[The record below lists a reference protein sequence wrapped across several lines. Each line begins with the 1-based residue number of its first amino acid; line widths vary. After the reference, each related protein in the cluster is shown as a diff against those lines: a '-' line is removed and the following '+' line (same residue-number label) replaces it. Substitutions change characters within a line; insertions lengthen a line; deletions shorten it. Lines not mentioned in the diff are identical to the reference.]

1 MDDRKDWPEFTRLF
15 CSQIDDDFI
24 AMYQANYGFTAT
36 GEHNPLV
43 NVQSK
48 EERPEKNNDGAAATN
63 GAENNSKPGK
73 VDEKQAD
80 SGTIGKK
87 RKQEEKK
94 EWFDIDQQTNNNV
107 YVSGLPLEA
116 TEEEFLE
123 LMSKCGIIM
132 DDDNGE

>member
-1 MDDRKDWPEFTRLF
+1 
-15 CSQIDDDFI
+15 
-24 AMYQANYGFTAT
+24 MYQANYGFTAT

-43 NVQSK
+43 NVQS
-48 EERPEKNNDGAAATN
+48 EEEKPEKNNDGDATTN
-63 GAENNSKPGK
+63 ETENNSKPGK

-80 SGTIGKK
+80 SATIGKK

-107 YVSGLPLEA
+107 YVSGLPLET

-132 DDDNGE
+132 DDDNGEWKMYGWVIEKTKTFL

>member
-1 MDDRKDWPEFTRLF
+1 
-15 CSQIDDDFI
+15 
-24 AMYQANYGFTAT
+24 MYQANYGFTAT

-43 NVQSK
+43 NVQS
-48 EERPEKNNDGAAATN
+48 EEEETGTKNDGAATTN
-63 GAENNSKPGK
+63 EAENKGK
-73 VDEKQAD
+73 SGKDERQAD
-80 SGTIGKK
+80 SATVGKK

-107 YVSGLPLEA
+107 YVSGLPLET
-116 TEEEFLE
+116 TEEKFLE